1 MQHDAILNQLGYTPN
16 DALLEQLQRIIDNT
30 HGFEKIEKH
39 IFDLQNVLKVDD
51 SYVAMSNSN
60 DYFKIKLEASSPEQK
75 QEALEKVNHFAN
87 KYKVKLQKVD
97 HKDTYYI
104 IGFAK

>member
-30 HGFEKIEKH
+30 KGFEKIEKH
-39 IFDLQNVLKVDD
+39 ILDLQNVLKVDD

-60 DYFKIKLEASSPEQK
+60 DYLKIKLEAPSVERQ
-75 QEALEKVNHFAN
+75 QEALEKVNHFAT
-87 KYKVKLQKVD
+87 KYKVELQKVD
-97 HKDTYYI
+97 GKDTYYI

>member
-16 DALLEQLQRIIDNT
+16 EALLEQLQRIIDNT
-30 HGFEKIEKH
+30 KGFEKIEKH
-39 IFDLQNVLKVDD
+39 ILDLQNVLKVDD

-60 DYFKIKLEASSPEQK
+60 DYLKIKLEAPSPERQ
-75 QEALEKVNHFAN
+75 QEALEKVNHFAQ
-87 KYKVKLQKVD
+87 KYKVELQKVD
-97 HKDTYYI
+97 GKDTYYI